1 MADTVDS
8 KSTDRKI
15 VGVRIPPRAP
25 TDEHGMAMM
34 GRYLDFRFCD
44 GGAGR
49 SGPGSGRGL
58 SNPRARIPH
67 LLRTLMLV
75 ATIVLAGCSWPQF
88 GHDAA
93 HSGTNPSESTLTIGN
108 VGALTQVWSA
118 TNGPITST
126 PVTADGL
133 VYIGAA
139 NSIFAYDTTGT
150 VGCSGIPKVCIPKW
164 RSGNLGGAIV
174 GSPAVVNGVVYAT
187 GVGEKLFAFDAK
199 GGNCNTRVPP
209 GCAPIWTA
217 LLGGEAFSAP
227 TVANGF
233 VYVTSIKAFSQQLAV
248 FDAAGTNGCAGTPKV
263 CTPLWTASAVING
276 SNGAA
281 RSAPAVADGRV
292 YMTVSRSAETDD
304 GPNISVA
311 AYDAVGQ
318 VGCSGAPKVCEPL
331 WQSSALGDPVSS
343 PSIDHGV
350 LYAFDGEVLSALDAT
365 GTTNCSGTPKIC
377 TPLWTSVSRPAFP
390 LDAAG
395 VAVTGGVVYAGTAG
409 SAPGAP
415 VGLAAFDAT
424 GVAGCTGTP
433 IVCSPLWTSLRGSET
448 APAVANGVV
457 YVTDTTGISAID
469 AHGIVNCSGVPKVC
483 LPVWTAA
490 GPFAA
495 SSPSVVNGRVYV
507 GGTDGL
513 HVFAQP

>member
-1 MADTVDS
+1 MAGHV
-8 KSTDRKI
+8 
-15 VGVRIPPRAP
+15 
-25 TDEHGMAMM
+25 
-34 GRYLDFRFCD
+34 
-44 GGAGR
+44 
-49 SGPGSGRGL
+49 
-58 SNPRARIPH
+58 
-67 LLRTLMLV
+67 RTLMMV
-75 ATIVLAGCSWPQF
+75 ATVALAGCSWPQF
-88 GHDAA
+88 GYDAA
-93 HSGTNPSESTLTIGN
+93 HSGTNPFESTLNIGN
-108 VGALTQVWSA
+108 VGALAQVWSA

-133 VYIGAA
+133 VYVGAA
-139 NSIFAYDTTGT
+139 NSIFAYDATGT
-150 VGCSGIPKVCIPKW
+150 VGCSGTPKVCIPKW

-199 GGNCNTRVPP
+199 GGTCNTRVPP
-209 GCAPIWTA
+209 GCSPIWTA
-217 LLGGEAFSAP
+217 PLGGEAFSAP

-233 VYVTSIKAFSQQLAV
+233 VNVVSIKAFSQQLAV
-248 FDAAGTNGCAGTPKV
+248 FDAGGTNGCAGTPKV
-263 CTPLWTASAVING
+263 CTALWTASAEING
-276 SNGAA
+276 ATNAA

-292 YMTVSRSAETDD
+292 YMTVSRSVVD
-304 GPNISVA
+304 GDNISVA

-318 VGCSGAPKVCEPL
+318 VGCSGVPTVCAPL
-331 WQSSALGDPVSS
+331 WQSSALGDAVSS

-350 LYAFDGEVLSALDAT
+350 LYAFDGEVLAALDAT
-365 GTTNCSGTPKIC
+365 GTTNCGGTPKIC
-377 TPLWTSVSRPAFP
+377 TPLWTSVSRPAVP

-395 VAVTGGVVYAGTAG
+395 VAVTGGVVYAGTG
-409 SAPGAP
+409 GNAPGAP

-433 IVCSPLWTSLRGSET
+433 NVCSPLWASLRGSET
-448 APAVANGVV
+448 APAVANGVI
-457 YVTDTTGISAID
+457 YATDSTGIAAID
-469 AHGIVNCSGVPKVC
+469 AHGVVNCSGVPKVC
-483 LPVWTAA
+483 LPLWSAA